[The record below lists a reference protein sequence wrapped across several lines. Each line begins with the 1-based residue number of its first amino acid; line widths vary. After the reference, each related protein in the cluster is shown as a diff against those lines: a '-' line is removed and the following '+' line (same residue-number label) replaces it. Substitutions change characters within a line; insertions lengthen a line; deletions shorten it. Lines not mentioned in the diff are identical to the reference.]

1 MKIFVSG
8 ISIDD
13 SFAENVAV
21 TLKAM
26 GHEVCFPSFLKV
38 NSLLVLGLLAQI
50 EQRINK
56 SGPLRFEKKIINQI
70 KEFKPDMFLSVT
82 QNYSPEFLAEVAK
95 LTPKLV
101 MWWGDP
107 ISQNYRMT
115 LLSKSWTAIFLKDKS
130 AVTKLNI
137 LGVPA
142 YFLNEAMNPL
152 WHRPLAS
159 QQNSSVVI
167 AGNYYNY
174 RLALI
179 ELLRGHGVSLELYGS
194 KPPRWAPSEICKIHT
209 GEYITKENKSR
220 IFGAGLACLNS
231 FSFFE
236 GNSLNCRAFEIAGAG
251 GLQLIEYR
259 EAIEDCF
266 EPGRELITFSSQ
278 EELFLAIERAK
289 KDSSEMKKIREAGQ
303 RRAHSEHT
311 YEQRLKTIFDI
322 VC

>member
-8 ISIDD
+8 TFKED

-26 GHEVCFPSFLKV
+26 GHEVCFPSVIKSS
-38 NSLLVLGLLAQI
+38 SLLGLPLLGEL
-50 EQRINK
+50 EKRINHT
-56 SGPLRFEKKIINQI
+56 GPLRFEKKLINQI
-70 KEFKPDMFLSVT
+70 KEFKPDLFFSVT
-82 QNYSPEFLAEVAK
+82 QNYSPEFLAVVAK

-101 MWWGDP
+101 MWWGDA
-107 ISQNYRMT
+107 IALNYRMT
-115 LLSKSWTAIFLKDKS
+115 LLSRSWTAIFLKDKS
-130 AVTKLNI
+130 AVRKLNI
-137 LGVPA
+137 IGVPA

-159 QQNSSVVI
+159 QQNSAVVI

-179 ELLRGHGVSLELYGS
+179 ELLRDRGVSLELYGS
-194 KPPRWAPSEICKIHT
+194 KPPRWASSEICKIHS

-251 GLQLIEYR
+251 GLQLIEYK
-259 EAIEDCF
+259 ETIQDCF

-278 EELFLAIERAK
+278 EELFSAIDRAK
-289 KDSSEMKKIREAGQ
+289 KDPGEMKKIREAGQ

-311 YEQRLKTIFDI
+311 YEQRLKTIFNI
-322 VC
+322 LC